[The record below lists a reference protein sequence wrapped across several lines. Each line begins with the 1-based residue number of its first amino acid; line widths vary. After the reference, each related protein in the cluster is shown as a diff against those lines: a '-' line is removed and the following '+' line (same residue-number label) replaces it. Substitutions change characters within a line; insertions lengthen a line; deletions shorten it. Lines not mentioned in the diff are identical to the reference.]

1 MMAKSHFWVVCDAVD
16 YIQRCGSPTQ
26 KAALQTFQ
34 MAYGERGPVA
44 EIPSH
49 RTAVAHLVGYEA
61 WHTDKFGDLVIS
73 MRTLPRGTRREAVGI
88 GFNMFTA
95 FNHFI
100 NPYPETEGPWPDTDG
115 YSYNSSSMRGFDSL
129 VVTGISRY
137 LHGLV
142 DVDSSLVLDRI
153 KSRWRGSSAAWE
165 ENFKKGLND
174 TQFAPWNVLASAY
187 YSLLLRHH
195 HEPLEVRGP
204 NSHIVGLQLLGPV
217 AHAVTDC
224 CSVQHVRS
232 TLGFGHSVWENY
244 IKAKVYNRQIKADP
258 DLVGRFLVEEPFAR
272 LDDRLA
278 EGPLKGRFDLAGFL
292 RGLSMR
298 TAHRL
303 EESTR
308 MTWKQ
313 LWKAEGK
320 FWRRYLTGST
330 MRDDAQFLYNMAVA
344 GTVHLI
350 EKSCADLVAEGV
362 VDPNTGLVD
371 PGKMPDLKLIQDER
385 PEMPSRR
392 RGPEDVPSEE
402 LMPVPLSAPEDLLGF
417 VPIGETH
424 LTDQLRSAMEALAP
438 GKEGR
443 SDVRHAEALLKD
455 VEWSLT
461 DQYRRMEHETGRR
474 FSPLSVRERIPLDS
488 DLSAHFGT
496 GTFRLPS
503 EEECDDPESLEQ
515 YIDLSDAHAYRAGKL
530 ELTQRVAALRHLHN
544 QALQAG
550 EQESGATLERLA
562 GDLETVRGT
571 QWADFSESFDLMAV
585 RQTGEETGAARA
597 PETTQSK
604 GLMARLTDRFSF
616 LFEVPVTAL
625 ATAAAVAVLMIF
637 VYPRGMPEQVVGL
650 STEAWEKPHKLK
662 LMGARKLV
670 PKAPE
675 AFAPAKETAA
685 VVIQFKYFGDSL
697 DQKMVNEAYRAVA
710 PNRAIRSKYDVLD
723 PAKMR
728 DLLAG
733 EKGPIASAEAVT
745 SKLRAN
751 AGVIRMLV
759 VTVEAKGLNVNVKSV
774 VEDLGTGQSKV
785 VLSRKNVSRTE
796 LAPVLRE
803 SAKLAFPVD

>member
-16 YIQRCGSPTQ
+16 YIQRCGNPTQ

-34 MAYGERGPVA
+34 LAYGERGPVD
-44 EIPSH
+44 EIASH

-73 MRTLPRGTRREAVGI
+73 MRTLPCGTRREAVGI

-100 NPYPETEGPWPDTDG
+100 NPYPETEGPWPDADG
-115 YSYNSSSMRGFDSL
+115 YSFNSSSMRGFDSL

-137 LHGLV
+137 LQGFVNV
-142 DVDSSLVLDRI
+142 DKSLVLDRI

-244 IKAKVYNRQIKADP
+244 IKAKVYNRQIKADS
-258 DLVGRFLVEEPFAR
+258 DLVGEFLLQEPFVR
-272 LDDRLA
+272 SSDRLA
-278 EGPLKGRFDLAGFL
+278 EGPLKGRFDLEGFL
-292 RGLSMR
+292 HGLSMR

-308 MTWKQ
+308 MTWRQ

-344 GTVHLI
+344 GTVRLI

-371 PGKMPDLKLIQDER
+371 PGKMPDIKRIQDEH
-385 PEMPSRR
+385 PEMPAKR
-392 RGPEDVPSEE
+392 RGPEDLPSED
-402 LMPVPLSAPEDLLGF
+402 LMSVPLSAPEDLLGF

-424 LTDQLRSAMEALAP
+424 LTDQLRSAEAILAP
-438 GKEGR
+438 GKDGR
-443 SDVRHAEALLKD
+443 SDARHAAALLKD

-461 DQYRRMEHETGRR
+461 DQYRRMEHQTGRP
-474 FSPLSVRERIPLDS
+474 FSPLVVRERIPLDS

-503 EEECDDPESLEQ
+503 ERECDEPELLEQ
-515 YIDLSDAHAYRAGKL
+515 YIDLSDAHAYRAGEL

-550 EQESGATLERLA
+550 EKETADTLDRLA
-562 GDLETVRGT
+562 GDLENIRAT
-571 QWADFSESFDLMAV
+571 QWDDFSGSFDLLAV
-585 RQTGEETGAARA
+585 GATAEEKKADRVPEAAS
-597 PETTQSK
+597 SK
-604 GLMARLTDRFSF
+604 GLMSRLADRISF

-625 ATAAAVAVLMIF
+625 ATAAAVAVLLIF

-662 LMGARKLV
+662 LMGAKKLV
-670 PKAPE
+670 PKAQE
-675 AFAPAKETAA
+675 AFAPAKVPAA
-685 VVIQFKYFGDSL
+685 VLIQFKYFGDSL
-697 DQKMVNEAYRAVA
+697 NQELINQAYQAVA
-710 PNRAIRSKYDVLD
+710 PTRTMRSKYDVLD
-723 PAKMR
+723 PTKMR
-728 DLLAG
+728 ALLEG

-745 SKLRAN
+745 GKLRAN
-751 AGVIRMLV
+751 AGVVRMLV
-759 VTVEAKGLNVNVKSV
+759 VTVEAKGVNVNVTSEV
-774 VEDLGTGQSKV
+774 QDFATGLSKV
-785 VLSRKNVSRTE
+785 LLSRNNVPRTE
-796 LAPVLRE
+796 LASVLRE
-803 SAKLAFPVD
+803 SAKLAFPAD